1 MLAGITRKLIL
12 GFVLVFLF
20 VTTVKRLRKVAFT
33 GIFGFTGVFGFT
45 NVLFQPNMPWLHAW
59 DRFAKTLEGGLRRR
73 EDDLCVAPRLGG
85 GIVELCAIDDQA
97 GAGRCC

>member
-33 GIFGFTGVFGFT
+33 GVFGFT
-45 NVLFQPNMPWLHAW
+45 SVLLQPNMPWLHAW